1 MKRKQIRVRAPNGFN
16 VRYRVETH
24 RKKIYNV
31 YCELYDRAKGTYYAV
46 GNVELVQTG
55 NKGFATH
62 SNLDPEYWNRGLGT
76 LIYAKAIAWA
86 LNHGYKVQSSGGSS
100 DMAKR
105 VWSGRGL
112 RQLFDIQKRTR
123 KYTYNTNE
131 TWYAYPKGT
140 LARKRKKG
148 KRK

>member
-1 MKRKQIRVRAPNGFN
+1 MKRKQIRVRAPNGFR

-31 YCELYDRAKGTYYAV
+31 YCELYDQSNNGAYAI
-46 GNVELVQTG
+46 GNVELVKWG
-55 NKGFATH
+55 NDSFATH
-62 SNLDPEYWNRGLGT
+62 STLDPRYWNKGLGT

-86 LNHGYKVQSSGGSS
+86 LNHGYKVRSSGGSS

-105 VWSGRGL
+105 MWNGRGI

-123 KYTYNTNE
+123 KYTYNTAE
-131 TWYAYPKGT
+131 TWYAYPKGE
-140 LARKRKKG
+140 LAKRRKKG